1 MGDCKMLMVK
11 ICWVRLQNKISGNK
25 HYLWSKSQSKSVC
38 VQFSADIQFPE
49 WIEKTRIT
57 TGLLSRPGGYHIF
70 TALDESYFF
79 QCSNCTLLCTFN
91 LSYSHR
97 GRMIENGWK
106 FRCAV
111 THSNTDV
118 YFFALDLG
126 GEQVLTLATWETG
139 SGERKCQ
146 VADDNSQDILHST
159 TSSCLSKWF
168 QYLCYDLIY
177 DTKRRVGKKPPQ
189 NGSIKTYIEAF
200 SCHLVWKYNFV
211 KDKKNT
217 INASHI
223 I

>member
-1 MGDCKMLMVK
+1 MDRENKDYNWAFITARRVSHFYCIG
-11 ICWVRLQNKISGNK
+11 WVI
-25 HYLWSKSQSKSVC
+25 
-38 VQFSADIQFPE
+38 
-49 WIEKTRIT
+49 
-57 TGLLSRPGGYHIF
+57 
-70 TALDESYFF
+70 FF
-79 QCSNCTLLCTFN
+79 QWSNCTLLCTFN

-168 QYLCYDLIY
+168 QYLCYHLIY
-177 DTKRRVGKKPPQ
+177 DTKRRVGKKTSKWQ
-189 NGSIKTYIEAF
+189 
-200 SCHLVWKYNFV
+200 H
-211 KDKKNT
+211 KN
-217 INASHI
+217 IHWGLFMPSGVEI
-223 I
+223 